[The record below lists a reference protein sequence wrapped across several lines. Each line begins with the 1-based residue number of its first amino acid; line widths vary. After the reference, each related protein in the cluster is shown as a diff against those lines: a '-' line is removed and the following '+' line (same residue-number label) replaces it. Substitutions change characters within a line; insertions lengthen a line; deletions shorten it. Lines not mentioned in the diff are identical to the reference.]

1 MDKGFVIQLSPAATR
16 NEAGSLA
23 VTYRPRNLTRRRCT
37 SGASEGMRRFTI
49 SAAAALFAWMTILQF
64 IPDVF
69 GSHGEVAQTN
79 EIRPRSEDPGTQV
92 VHRVAQALNQR
103 ANAPAGEQP
112 GTSRSAASGTV
123 AQAAAQQTP
132 SAQTPAQQSATQP
145 SAPAPTRTTDS
156 SEETFRPRLPMYYGK
171 VVTEEQRQK
180 IYDIQRKY
188 FPQIRALQKQLDA
201 LIAKRDAEIEAV
213 LTPQQ
218 KAEIERLR
226 KEAAAR
232 RAGGAAATQ
241 EQRTSSTEK

>member
-1 MDKGFVIQLSPAATR
+1 
-16 NEAGSLA
+16 
-23 VTYRPRNLTRRRCT
+23 
-37 SGASEGMRRFTI
+37 
-49 SAAAALFAWMTILQF
+49 
-64 IPDVF
+64 
-69 GSHGEVAQTN
+69 
-79 EIRPRSEDPGTQV
+79 
-92 VHRVAQALNQR
+92 
-103 ANAPAGEQP
+103 
-112 GTSRSAASGTV
+112 
-123 AQAAAQQTP
+123 
-132 SAQTPAQQSATQP
+132 
-145 SAPAPTRTTDS
+145 
-156 SEETFRPRLPMYYGK
+156 MYYGK

-188 FPQIRALQKQLDA
+188 FPQIRALQKQLEA

>member
-1 MDKGFVIQLSPAATR
+1 MSCIDALAERYQRAVKCFSESRAFRGGPGWRAVIVGLMI
-16 NEAGSLA
+16 A
-23 VTYRPRNLTRRRCT
+23 VT
-37 SGASEGMRRFTI
+37 AS
-49 SAAAALFAWMTILQF
+49 SLLA
-64 IPDVF
+64 
-69 GSHGEVAQTN
+69 
-79 EIRPRSEDPGTQV
+79 
-92 VHRVAQALNQR
+92 AQAVQPPGGGGQ
-103 ANAPAGEQP
+103 PA
-112 GTSRSAASGTV
+112 

-132 SAQTPAQQSATQP
+132 SAQTPAQQAGTQP
-145 SAPAPTRTTDS
+145 GAPAPTRTTDS
-156 SEETFRPRLPMYYGK
+156 AEETFRPRLPMYYGK

-232 RAGGAAATQ
+232 RASGAAATQ

>member
-1 MDKGFVIQLSPAATR
+1 MSCIDALAERYQRAVKSFSESRTFRGGPGWRAVIGGLMI
-16 NEAGSLA
+16 A
-23 VTYRPRNLTRRRCT
+23 VT
-37 SGASEGMRRFTI
+37 AS
-49 SAAAALFAWMTILQF
+49 SLLA
-64 IPDVF
+64 
-69 GSHGEVAQTN
+69 
-79 EIRPRSEDPGTQV
+79 
-92 VHRVAQALNQR
+92 AQAVQPPGGGGQ
-103 ANAPAGEQP
+103 PA
-112 GTSRSAASGTV
+112 
-123 AQAAAQQTP
+123 AQAAAQQTL

-145 SAPAPTRTTDS
+145 SAPAPTRTAES

-188 FPQIRALQKQLDA
+188 FPQIRALQKQLEA

-232 RAGGAAATQ
+232 RASGAAATQ
-241 EQRTSSTEK
+241 EQRASSTEK